1 MDQESSCINNSTIYC
16 TCTKGYQR
24 ANLLW
29 GAGSI
34 RGECKELYDLQNEE
48 KKKQAVVF
56 GQDNGRLPGPTG
68 RVLVPNYPVCLFPF
82 SSRFPLFLAVKWMDA
97 LKFPPVP
104 SPRREIQTLRPTNQ
118 AGRGYSLH
126 AHPSPDHIRP
136 FRNTHKRTS
145 RPPTFKIA
153 PTELRGLGGNN
164 NRADEGPKV
173 PCGLK
178 KKKKKKATMGF
189 AGRGGKKKG
198 ADGGPN
204 IPYDSKKKKKKKKR
218 RPSSRPVDYCLGKP
232 EISGAPEPPLS
243 FRVTAA
249 HTHPEAPAAA
259 YRDIFRRKKNTTYLF
274 QIVHS
279 GIFSLSTFF
288 PLSRSTVRPAPA
300 PLWPLLWMS
309 PGGAGLRNAEV
320 QPQHICHHRRDVS
333 ERAGQRNVSKWS
345 GSIKG

>member
-1 MDQESSCINNSTIYC
+1 MRIRLRIIYVLLETLTNAQVVLPRLKSPPRSYVASVGTTI
-16 TCTKGYQR
+16 
-24 ANLLW
+24 
-29 GAGSI
+29 
-34 RGECKELYDLQNEE
+34 
-48 KKKQAVVF
+48 
-56 GQDNGRLPGPTG
+56 GPM
-68 RVLVPNYPVCLFPF
+68 RV
-82 SSRFPLFLAVKWMDA
+82 
-97 LKFPPVP
+97 LKFPAV
-104 SPRREIQTLRPTNQ
+104 S
-118 AGRGYSLH
+118 
-126 AHPSPDHIRP
+126 
-136 FRNTHKRTS
+136 
-145 RPPTFKIA
+145 
-153 PTELRGLGGNN
+153 
-164 NRADEGPKV
+164 
-173 PCGLK
+173 
-178 KKKKKKATMGF
+178 
-189 AGRGGKKKG
+189 
-198 ADGGPN
+198 
-204 IPYDSKKKKKKKKR
+204 KKKKKKR

-333 ERAGQRNVSKWS
+333 ERAGQRNVSK
-345 GSIKG
+345 

>member
-1 MDQESSCINNSTIYC
+1 
-16 TCTKGYQR
+16 
-24 ANLLW
+24 
-29 GAGSI
+29 
-34 RGECKELYDLQNEE
+34 
-48 KKKQAVVF
+48 
-56 GQDNGRLPGPTG
+56 
-68 RVLVPNYPVCLFPF
+68 
-82 SSRFPLFLAVKWMDA
+82 MDA

-173 PCGLK
+173 PCG
-178 KKKKKKATMGF
+178 F
-189 AGRGGKKKG
+189 
-198 ADGGPN
+198 
-204 IPYDSKKKKKKKKR
+204 KKKKKKKR

-333 ERAGQRNVSKWS
+333 ERAGQRNVSK
-345 GSIKG
+345 